1 MGMPIAIVAGSD
13 DEIRSGNAKL
23 MLTRTQAAA
32 RLGVT
37 ERRIKQ
43 FVDDALLTPY
53 EEKLFHIPLF
63 PADEVEELRQ
73 SRLKRY

>member
-1 MGMPIAIVAGSD
+1 MPIAIVAGTD
-13 DEIRSGNAKL
+13 EEIRAGKGQL

-37 ERRIKQ
+37 ERRVSH
-43 FVDDALLTPY
+43 FVVNGELTPY
-53 EEKLFHIPLF
+53 EEKLFHVPLF
-63 PADEVEELRQ
+63 PADEIEQFRK

>member
-1 MGMPIAIVAGSD
+1 MPIAIVAGSD
-13 DEIRSGNAKL
+13 DEIKAGKAKL

-37 ERRIKQ
+37 EKRVGIL
-43 FVDDALLTPY
+43 VNNAELTPY

-73 SRLKRY
+73 RRLKRY